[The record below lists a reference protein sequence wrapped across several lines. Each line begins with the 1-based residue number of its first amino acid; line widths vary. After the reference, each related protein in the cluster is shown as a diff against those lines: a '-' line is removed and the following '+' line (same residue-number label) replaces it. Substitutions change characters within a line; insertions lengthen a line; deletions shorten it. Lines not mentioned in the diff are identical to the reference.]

1 VSLQFILTPA
11 IIAVVLGALLSAV
24 LIVPLIAV
32 QYRSWGTLS
41 LSRLFLILAFM
52 VYLIAIPMYT
62 LLPIGIDVA
71 AFCAAGTGTTAQLH
85 PFEFVEHIRGAWS
98 TSTLRGFLGSDV
110 VQEPVLNVIFF
121 VPLGVFLRKLN
132 RWPVWAVVLAGLG
145 TSLLV
150 ELTQLTGNW
159 GSAACAYRVF
169 SVDDLI
175 LNTAGTIIGIIF
187 APLLEV
193 VPGVH
198 LDPGERHRARRI
210 TRSRRVVQLFCDW
223 LSYTLIA
230 TVAGIVATAG
240 VAALSP
246 IDLAAPID
254 ALTGMT
260 HLAVGIV
267 LFIVIPLFTGGETLG
282 ERVVLIEVRTEQGYG
297 PGIGQ
302 ILAKAFAGWMPY
314 AMLDALAVSGEDWAW
329 LAILAWTGFQVLYTL
344 RDPEGLSIRV
354 SRLRRFDRR
363 LPLPPG

>member
-1 VSLQFILTPA
+1 MSLQFVVAPA
-11 IIAVVLGALLSAV
+11 IIAVVLGTLLSAI

-71 AFCAAGTGTTAQLH
+71 AVCAAGAGPVTQLH
-85 PFEFVEHIRGAWS
+85 PFQFVDNVRTAWAS
-98 TSTLRGFLGSDV
+98 TTLRGFLGSDV

-159 GSAACAYRVF
+159 GSAECAYRVF

-187 APLLEV
+187 APLLELF
-193 VPGVH
+193 PGVR

-210 TRSRRVVQLFCDW
+210 TRSRRIVQLFCDW
-223 LSYTLIA
+223 LTYTLIA
-230 TVAGIVATAG
+230 TFAGIVATAG

-246 IDLAAPID
+246 IDLAAPVD
-254 ALTGMT
+254 ALTAMT
-260 HLAVGIV
+260 HLAVGTM
-267 LFIVIPLFTGGETLG
+267 LFVVIPLFTGGETLG

-329 LAILAWTGFQVLYTL
+329 PAIVGWAGFQVLYTL
-344 RDPEGLSIRV
+344 RNPEGLSMRV

-363 LPLPPG
+363 LPLPET